1 MSKKR
6 KAYTPLLGDDEHL
19 VSSRKTPG
27 RVRGLSQDSN
37 NKNTDIPEWE
47 EVEIREKTT
56 ADDLFEVAGKIA
68 LLYGGYKLLTK
79 TSHS

>member
-6 KAYTPLLGDDEHL
+6 KTYTPLLGDDEHL

-37 NKNTDIPEWE
+37 NKNTDIPE
-47 EVEIREKTT
+47 
-56 ADDLFEVAGKIA
+56 
-68 LLYGGYKLLTK
+68 
-79 TSHS
+79 